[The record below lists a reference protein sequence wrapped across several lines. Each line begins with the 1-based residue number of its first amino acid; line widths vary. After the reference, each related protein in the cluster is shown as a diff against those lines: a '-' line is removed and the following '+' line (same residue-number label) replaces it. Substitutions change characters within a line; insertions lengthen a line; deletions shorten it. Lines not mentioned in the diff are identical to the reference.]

1 MIYKLF
7 CWRCRAKV
15 ETNVYVS
22 IFICEHCLG
31 APMRKR
37 AAEDRRLAA
46 YLESLRRK
54 EGQPCES

>member
-1 MIYKLF
+1 MTYKLF

-22 IFICEHCLG
+22 VFVCERCLN
-31 APMRKR
+31 APMRER

-46 YLESLRRK
+46 YLESLKGRK
-54 EGQPCES
+54 AKV